1 MSLPALRVHPDHER
15 QDHSS
20 YSSDPNSD
28 WRRSGMAPQPR
39 LGLWPS
45 SVLGVILVIVL
56 ILLLMG
62 RL

>member
-15 QDHSS
+15 RDYS
-20 YSSDPNSD
+20 YSSDPNSG

-45 SVLGVILVIVL
+45 GVLGVTLVIVL